1 MITIKIKNADEI
13 VKNEKSWVISKIV
26 PYFIDVQLKVEEA
39 IVDQL
44 KEEFISKNISAEFLI
59 INDDEVRNL

>member
-13 VKNEKSWVISKIV
+13 VKNEKNWVISKIA

-44 KEEFISKNISAEFLI
+44 KEEFISKNISADFLI
-59 INDDEVRNL
+59 VNDDKVRNL

>member
-44 KEEFISKNISAEFLI
+44 KEEFISKNISADFLI
-59 INDDEVRNL
+59 VNDDKVRNL